1 MTPAHP
7 AVQVNSVRFTY
18 DIEPVL
24 DNVSLHIDEGDFMG
38 LVGPNG
44 GGKTTL
50 LKVILG
56 LLKPQQGS
64 VHIFGH
70 EPLQECSLIGYVPQY
85 INLDKD
91 FPINILN
98 VVLMGLMAQIP
109 MFGRYKKEHKERALE
124 ALQQVN
130 MQDYAKRSFGDL
142 SGGQRQRV
150 LIARGLVGDPKLL
163 IMDEPT
169 AHVDSYSQGQLFEL
183 LHSLNKTCTI
193 MIVSHDIGFVS
204 AHINKVACLNRRLV
218 LHPTKDFEPD
228 VLEHLYH
235 TPMKMVD
242 HSAHL

>member
-1 MTPAHP
+1 MSHPNP
-7 AVQVNSVRFTY
+7 AVEVSAVRFTY
-18 DIEPVL
+18 DTEPVL
-24 DNVSLHIDEGDFMG
+24 DNVTLQIEKGDFMG

-56 LLKPQQGS
+56 LLKPQQGH
-64 VHIFGH
+64 VHIFGNDPH
-70 EPLQECSLIGYVPQY
+70 QACSLLGYVPQY

-98 VVLMGLMAQIP
+98 VVLMGLLSKMP
-109 MFGRYKKEHKERALE
+109 VFGRYKKEHKNLAYE
-124 ALQQVN
+124 ALRQVN
-130 MQDYAKRSFGDL
+130 MLEYANRSFGEL
-142 SGGQRQRV
+142 SGGQRQRI

-169 AHVDSYSQGQLFEL
+169 AHVDNYSQGQLFEL
-183 LHSLNKTCTI
+183 LHALNQTCTI

-204 AHINKVACLNRRLV
+204 AHINKVACLNRKLV

>member
-1 MTPAHP
+1 MIHTIP
-7 AVQVNSVRFTY
+7 AVHVENVRFAY
-18 DIEPVL
+18 DTEPVL
-24 DNVSLHIDEGDFMG
+24 DDVSLYVEDCDFMG

-56 LLKPQQGS
+56 LLTPQQGLVQIYGKPPQKACS
-64 VHIFGH
+64 VV
-70 EPLQECSLIGYVPQY
+70 GYVPQY

-91 FPINILN
+91 FPINVLN
-98 VVLMGLMAQIP
+98 VVLMGLLSKSSK
-109 MFGRYKKEHKERALE
+109 FGRYKREDKDRAKE
-124 ALQQVN
+124 ALRQVN
-130 MQDYAKRSFGDL
+130 MLDDWQRPFGDL

-163 IMDEPT
+163 ILDEPT
-169 AHVDSYSQGQLFEL
+169 AHVDSYSQAQLFDL
-183 LHSLNKTCTI
+183 LKTLNQTCAI
-193 MIVSHDIGFVS
+193 IIVSHDIGFVS
-204 AHINKVACLNRRLV
+204 AHINKVACLNRKLV

>member
-1 MTPAHP
+1 MNLTKP
-7 AVQVNSVRFTY
+7 AVQAGSIRFTY
-18 DIEPVL
+18 DTEPVL
-24 DNVSLHIDEGDFMG
+24 DDVSLNIEEGDFMG

-56 LLKPQQGS
+56 LLKPQSGY
-64 VHIFGH
+64 VHIFGK
-70 EPLQECSLIGYVPQY
+70 EPQQACSLIGYVPQY

-98 VVLMGLMAQIP
+98 VVLMGLLSNIP

-124 ALQQVN
+124 SLRQVN
-130 MQDYAKRSFGDL
+130 MLDYANRSFGDL

-169 AHVDSYSQGQLFEL
+169 AHVDSYTQGQLFEL
-183 LHSLNKTCTI
+183 LHDLNETCTI

-228 VLEHLYH
+228 MLEHLYH
-235 TPMKMVD
+235 APMKMVD
-242 HSAHL
+242 HSARL